1 KEELARILRKATSR
15 GRVAI
20 AIMAFSGLR
29 PESLGDY
36 EGTDGLRL
44 GDLKELKLSDEI
56 QFDKIPAT
64 VMVKSKLSKA
74 RHQYFSFIGEE
85 GTTYIRE
92 YLEERRKNGEELT
105 YESPLLQ
112 FDVRGVK
119 KNAFLRTTLVT
130 RDIREA
136 MEQAGLRM
144 RPYVLRAY
152 FSTALDIAES
162 KGLISHPWRQ
172 FIMGHKGDIEAR
184 YSTNKRLPPDIIDEM
199 RESYNKSTKFLET
212 RISEVS
218 EENARLYLQQQLLS
232 AVGYRQ
238 DEIDKMNLAETS
250 TEDFQKLLRDKVAGA
265 MTSNGSK
272 QKLVP
277 MNEIE
282 KLLGEGYE
290 FQVVL
295 PKRKGYNE
303 NAVLTSKLEIPK
315 ELPKNEIWA
324 NYFVE
329 GFRSIFY
336 YTLPDIW
343 DARVIGILNIFNL
356 LGITPI
362 QAKLIDKLQEE
373 FGKDRKFYWN
383 HINGLAKKW
392 RMLNVEYDI
401 HKNKKVYFV
410 NREFILHDDLL
421 TKEKISELFS
431 MWVKVANLYY
441 GTDESR
447 RLKTVFFCGRCKFK
461 NVLKDMNKAEFL
473 FFARNFMET
482 SEYYCLNC
490 GTYYGF
496 FRRKLDANEYKD
508 WKGFPFAYGKR
519 RKDAV
524 P

>member
-1 KEELARILRKATSR
+1 MTMQPKYQELLLDEDMRRWFENLRAKSVLTATVALRNLGHYCELTQTTPTGILAKARSNEKDFRYEFTDFVRKMEKEGKAGSYIARFKKVILSWLKFNGISLQLTVNISGENETPTIVNERVPSKEELARILRKATSR

-56 QFDKIPAT
+56 QFDKIPVT

-85 GTTYIRE
+85 GATYIKE
-92 YLEERRKNGEELT
+92 YLEERRKQGEELT

-112 FDVRGVK
+112 FDVRGVR

-136 MEQAGLRM
+136 IELAGLKM

-184 YSTNKRLPPDIIDEM
+184 YSTNKRLPPDMIEEM
-199 RESYNKSTKFLET
+199 RESYKKCLKYMET
-212 RISEVS
+212 RVSEVS
-218 EENARLYLQQQLLS
+218 EDNARLYLQQQLLS

-238 DEIDKMNLAETS
+238 DEIDKMNLADLN
-250 TEDFQKLLRDKVAGA
+250 TEDFQKLLRDRVAGA
-265 MTSNGSK
+265 MASNGSK

-290 FQVVL
+290 FQAVL
-295 PKRKGYNE
+295 PN
-303 NAVLTSKLEIPK
+303 
-315 ELPKNEIWA
+315 
-324 NYFVE
+324 
-329 GFRSIFY
+329 
-336 YTLPDIW
+336 
-343 DARVIGILNIFNL
+343 
-356 LGITPI
+356 
-362 QAKLIDKLQEE
+362 
-373 FGKDRKFYWN
+373 GKAIMK
-383 HINGLAKKW
+383 
-392 RMLNVEYDI
+392 M
-401 HKNKKVYFV
+401 
-410 NREFILHDDLL
+410 
-421 TKEKISELFS
+421 
-431 MWVKVANLYY
+431 
-441 GTDESR
+441 
-447 RLKTVFFCGRCKFK
+447 
-461 NVLKDMNKAEFL
+461 
-473 FFARNFMET
+473 
-482 SEYYCLNC
+482 
-490 GTYYGF
+490 
-496 FRRKLDANEYKD
+496 
-508 WKGFPFAYGKR
+508 PF
-519 RKDAV
+519 
-524 P
+524 

>member
-1 KEELARILRKATSR
+1 MQPKYRDLLLDEDVRRWFENLNAKSVLTATVALRNLGHYCELTETTPDEILKKARANEKDFRYEFTDFVRKLEKEGKAGSYIARFKKVILSWLKFNDIRLQLTVNISGENETPTIVNERVPSKEELARILRKATSR

-92 YLEERRKNGEELT
+92 YLEERRKQGEELT

-136 MEQAGLRM
+136 IEQAGLRM

-212 RISEVS
+212 RISDVS

-238 DEIDKMNLAETS
+238 DEIDKMNLAEIS

-265 MTSNGSK
+265 MASNGSK

-290 FQVVL
+290 FQAVL
-295 PKRKGYNE
+295 PN
-303 NAVLTSKLEIPK
+303 
-315 ELPKNEIWA
+315 
-324 NYFVE
+324 
-329 GFRSIFY
+329 
-336 YTLPDIW
+336 
-343 DARVIGILNIFNL
+343 
-356 LGITPI
+356 
-362 QAKLIDKLQEE
+362 
-373 FGKDRKFYWN
+373 GKAIMK
-383 HINGLAKKW
+383 
-392 RMLNVEYDI
+392 M
-401 HKNKKVYFV
+401 
-410 NREFILHDDLL
+410 
-421 TKEKISELFS
+421 
-431 MWVKVANLYY
+431 
-441 GTDESR
+441 
-447 RLKTVFFCGRCKFK
+447 
-461 NVLKDMNKAEFL
+461 
-473 FFARNFMET
+473 
-482 SEYYCLNC
+482 
-490 GTYYGF
+490 
-496 FRRKLDANEYKD
+496 
-508 WKGFPFAYGKR
+508 PF
-519 RKDAV
+519 
-524 P
+524 

>member
-1 KEELARILRKATSR
+1 MTMQPKYRKLLLDDDIRRWFENLKAKSVLTATVALRNLGHYCELTETTPKEILEKARANEKDFRYEFTDFVRKLEKEGKAGSYIARFKKVILSWLKFNDIRLQLTVNISGENETPTIVNERVPSKEELARILRKATSR

-56 QFDKIPAT
+56 QFDKVPAT

-92 YLEERRKNGEELT
+92 YLEERRKEGEDLT

-112 FDVRGVK
+112 FDVRGTK

-136 MEQAGLRM
+136 IEQAGLKM

-199 RESYNKSTKFLET
+199 RESYNKSTRFLET
-212 RISEVS
+212 RISDVS
-218 EENARLYLQQQLLS
+218 EDNARLYLQQQLLS

-238 DEIDKMNLAETS
+238 DEIDKMNLADLNA
-250 TEDFQKLLRDKVAGA
+250 EDFQKLLRDKVTGA

-272 QKLVP
+272 QKLVS
-277 MNEIE
+277 MDEIE
-282 KLLGEGYE
+282 KFLGEGYE
-290 FQVVL
+290 FQAVL
-295 PKRKGYNE
+295 PNGK
-303 NAVLTSKLEIPK
+303 AVMK
-315 ELPKNEIWA
+315 
-324 NYFVE
+324 
-329 GFRSIFY
+329 
-336 YTLPDIW
+336 
-343 DARVIGILNIFNL
+343 
-356 LGITPI
+356 
-362 QAKLIDKLQEE
+362 
-373 FGKDRKFYWN
+373 
-383 HINGLAKKW
+383 
-392 RMLNVEYDI
+392 M
-401 HKNKKVYFV
+401 
-410 NREFILHDDLL
+410 
-421 TKEKISELFS
+421 
-431 MWVKVANLYY
+431 
-441 GTDESR
+441 
-447 RLKTVFFCGRCKFK
+447 
-461 NVLKDMNKAEFL
+461 
-473 FFARNFMET
+473 
-482 SEYYCLNC
+482 
-490 GTYYGF
+490 
-496 FRRKLDANEYKD
+496 
-508 WKGFPFAYGKR
+508 PF
-519 RKDAV
+519 
-524 P
+524 

>member
-1 KEELARILRKATSR
+1 MTMQPKYQELLRDEDLRRWFENLRAKSVLTATVALRNLGHYCELTETTPKEILRKAKSNEKNFRYEFTDFVRKMEKEDKAGSYIARFKKVILSWLKFNDIRLQLTVNISGENETPTIANERIPSREELARILRKATSR

-44 GDLKELKLSDEI
+44 GDLKDLHLSDEI
-56 QFDKIPAT
+56 QFEKVPAT

-74 RHQYFSFIGEE
+74 RHQYFSFVGEE
-85 GTTYIRE
+85 GATYIKE
-92 YLEERRKNGEELT
+92 YLEERRKQGEELT

-136 MEQAGLRM
+136 IEAAGLKM

-184 YSTNKRLPPDIIDEM
+184 YSTNKRLPPDMIEEM
-199 RESYNKSTKFLET
+199 RESYRKCLKYLET
-212 RISEVS
+212 RVSDVS

-238 DEIDKMNLAETS
+238 DEIDKMNLADLN
-250 TEDFQKLLRDKVAGA
+250 TEDFQKILRDKVAGA
-265 MTSNGSK
+265 MASNGSK

-290 FQVVL
+290 FQAVL
-295 PKRKGYNE
+295 PN
-303 NAVLTSKLEIPK
+303 
-315 ELPKNEIWA
+315 
-324 NYFVE
+324 
-329 GFRSIFY
+329 
-336 YTLPDIW
+336 
-343 DARVIGILNIFNL
+343 
-356 LGITPI
+356 
-362 QAKLIDKLQEE
+362 
-373 FGKDRKFYWN
+373 GKAIMK
-383 HINGLAKKW
+383 
-392 RMLNVEYDI
+392 M
-401 HKNKKVYFV
+401 
-410 NREFILHDDLL
+410 
-421 TKEKISELFS
+421 
-431 MWVKVANLYY
+431 
-441 GTDESR
+441 
-447 RLKTVFFCGRCKFK
+447 
-461 NVLKDMNKAEFL
+461 
-473 FFARNFMET
+473 
-482 SEYYCLNC
+482 
-490 GTYYGF
+490 
-496 FRRKLDANEYKD
+496 
-508 WKGFPFAYGKR
+508 PF
-519 RKDAV
+519 
-524 P
+524 

>member
-1 KEELARILRKATSR
+1 MTMQPKYQELLLDEDVRRWFENLRAKSVLTATVALRNLGHYCELTETTPKEILNRARINEKDFRYEFTDFVRKLEKEGKAGSYIARFKKVILSWLKFNDIRLQLTVNISGENETPTIANERVPSREELARIMRKATSR

-56 QFDKIPAT
+56 QFDKIPVT

-85 GTTYIRE
+85 GATYIKE
-92 YLEERRKNGEELT
+92 YLEERRKQGEELT

-136 MEQAGLRM
+136 IAQAGLKM

-162 KGLISHPWRQ
+162 KGMISHPWRQ

-184 YSTNKRLPPDIIDEM
+184 YSTNKRLPPDMIEEM
-199 RESYNKSTKFLET
+199 RESYKKCLKYMET
-212 RISEVS
+212 RVSEVS

-238 DEIDKMNLAETS
+238 DEIDKMNLADLN

-265 MTSNGSK
+265 MASNGSK

-277 MNEIE
+277 MSEIE

-290 FQVVL
+290 FQAVL
-295 PKRKGYNE
+295 PN
-303 NAVLTSKLEIPK
+303 
-315 ELPKNEIWA
+315 
-324 NYFVE
+324 
-329 GFRSIFY
+329 
-336 YTLPDIW
+336 
-343 DARVIGILNIFNL
+343 
-356 LGITPI
+356 
-362 QAKLIDKLQEE
+362 
-373 FGKDRKFYWN
+373 GKAIMK
-383 HINGLAKKW
+383 
-392 RMLNVEYDI
+392 M
-401 HKNKKVYFV
+401 
-410 NREFILHDDLL
+410 
-421 TKEKISELFS
+421 
-431 MWVKVANLYY
+431 
-441 GTDESR
+441 
-447 RLKTVFFCGRCKFK
+447 
-461 NVLKDMNKAEFL
+461 
-473 FFARNFMET
+473 
-482 SEYYCLNC
+482 
-490 GTYYGF
+490 
-496 FRRKLDANEYKD
+496 
-508 WKGFPFAYGKR
+508 PF
-519 RKDAV
+519 
-524 P
+524 

>member
-1 KEELARILRKATSR
+1 MTMQPKYQELLLDEDVRRWFENLGTKSVLTATVALRNLGHYCELTVTTPKDILKKAKSNEKDFRYEFTDFVRKLEKEGKAGSYIARFKKVILSWLKFNDIRLQLTVNISGENETPTIANERVPSKEELARIMRKATSR

-44 GDLKELKLSDEI
+44 GDLKDLHISDEI
-56 QFDKIPAT
+56 LFEKVPAT

-85 GTTYIRE
+85 GTTYIKE
-92 YLEERRKNGEELT
+92 YLEERRKQGEELT

-136 MEQAGLRM
+136 IEAAGLKM

-184 YSTNKRLPPDIIDEM
+184 YSTNKRLPPDMIEEM
-199 RESYNKSTKFLET
+199 RESYRKCLKYMET
-212 RISEVS
+212 RVSEVS
-218 EENARLYLQQQLLS
+218 EDNARLYLQQQLLS

-238 DEIDKMNLAETS
+238 DEIDKMNLADLN

-265 MTSNGSK
+265 MASNGSK
-272 QKLVP
+272 QKLVS

-290 FQVVL
+290 FQAVL
-295 PKRKGYNE
+295 PN
-303 NAVLTSKLEIPK
+303 
-315 ELPKNEIWA
+315 
-324 NYFVE
+324 
-329 GFRSIFY
+329 
-336 YTLPDIW
+336 
-343 DARVIGILNIFNL
+343 
-356 LGITPI
+356 
-362 QAKLIDKLQEE
+362 
-373 FGKDRKFYWN
+373 GKAIMK
-383 HINGLAKKW
+383 
-392 RMLNVEYDI
+392 M
-401 HKNKKVYFV
+401 
-410 NREFILHDDLL
+410 
-421 TKEKISELFS
+421 
-431 MWVKVANLYY
+431 
-441 GTDESR
+441 
-447 RLKTVFFCGRCKFK
+447 
-461 NVLKDMNKAEFL
+461 
-473 FFARNFMET
+473 
-482 SEYYCLNC
+482 
-490 GTYYGF
+490 
-496 FRRKLDANEYKD
+496 
-508 WKGFPFAYGKR
+508 PF
-519 RKDAV
+519 
-524 P
+524 

>member
-1 KEELARILRKATSR
+1 MTMQPKYRELLLDDDVRRWFENLKAKSVLTATVALRNLGHYCELTDTTPKEILNKARANEKDFRYEFTDFVRKLEKEGKAGSYIARFKKVILSWLKFNDIRLQLTVNISGENETPTIVNERVPNKEELVRIIRKATSR

-64 VMVKSKLSKA
+64 VMVKSKLSKS
-74 RHQYFSFIGEE
+74 RHQYFSFVGEE
-85 GTTYIRE
+85 GATYIRE
-92 YLEERRKNGEELT
+92 YLQERRKQGEELT

-136 MEQAGLRM
+136 IEQAGLKM

-212 RISEVS
+212 RISDVS

-232 AVGYRQ
+232 AVGYKQ
-238 DEIDKMNLAETS
+238 EEIDKMNLADIG

-265 MTSNGSK
+265 MASNGSK
-272 QKLVP
+272 QRLVP

-290 FQVVL
+290 FQAVL
-295 PKRKGYNE
+295 PN
-303 NAVLTSKLEIPK
+303 
-315 ELPKNEIWA
+315 
-324 NYFVE
+324 
-329 GFRSIFY
+329 
-336 YTLPDIW
+336 
-343 DARVIGILNIFNL
+343 
-356 LGITPI
+356 
-362 QAKLIDKLQEE
+362 
-373 FGKDRKFYWN
+373 GKAIMK
-383 HINGLAKKW
+383 
-392 RMLNVEYDI
+392 M
-401 HKNKKVYFV
+401 
-410 NREFILHDDLL
+410 
-421 TKEKISELFS
+421 
-431 MWVKVANLYY
+431 
-441 GTDESR
+441 
-447 RLKTVFFCGRCKFK
+447 
-461 NVLKDMNKAEFL
+461 
-473 FFARNFMET
+473 
-482 SEYYCLNC
+482 
-490 GTYYGF
+490 
-496 FRRKLDANEYKD
+496 
-508 WKGFPFAYGKR
+508 PF
-519 RKDAV
+519 
-524 P
+524 

>member
-1 KEELARILRKATSR
+1 MTMQPKYRELLLDEDVRRWFENLRAKSVLTATVALRNLGHYCELTRTNPMEILKKARANEKDFRYEFTDFVRKMEKEGKAGSYIARFKKVILSWLKFNGISLQLTVNIAGENETPTIVNERVPNKEELARILRKATSR
-15 GRVAI
+15 GRIVI

-56 QFDKIPAT
+56 QLEKIPVT

-85 GTTYIRE
+85 GATYIKE
-92 YLEERRKNGEELT
+92 YLEERKKQGEELT

-130 RDIREA
+130 RDVREA
-136 MEQAGLRM
+136 IELAGLKM

-184 YSTNKRLPPDIIDEM
+184 YSTNKRLPPDMIEEM
-199 RESYNKSTKFLET
+199 RQSYQKCLKYMET
-212 RISEVS
+212 RVSEVS
-218 EENARLYLQQQLLS
+218 EDNAKLYLQQQLLS

-238 DEIDKMNLAETS
+238 DEIDKMNLADTT

-265 MTSNGSK
+265 MASNGSK

-290 FQVVL
+290 FQAVL
-295 PKRKGYNE
+295 PNGK
-303 NAVLTSKLEIPK
+303 AIMKL
-315 ELPKNEIWA
+315 
-324 NYFVE
+324 
-329 GFRSIFY
+329 
-336 YTLPDIW
+336 
-343 DARVIGILNIFNL
+343 
-356 LGITPI
+356 
-362 QAKLIDKLQEE
+362 
-373 FGKDRKFYWN
+373 
-383 HINGLAKKW
+383 
-392 RMLNVEYDI
+392 
-401 HKNKKVYFV
+401 
-410 NREFILHDDLL
+410 
-421 TKEKISELFS
+421 
-431 MWVKVANLYY
+431 
-441 GTDESR
+441 
-447 RLKTVFFCGRCKFK
+447 
-461 NVLKDMNKAEFL
+461 
-473 FFARNFMET
+473 
-482 SEYYCLNC
+482 
-490 GTYYGF
+490 
-496 FRRKLDANEYKD
+496 
-508 WKGFPFAYGKR
+508 PF
-519 RKDAV
+519 
-524 P
+524 